1 MTLKSLKLIF
11 DIRRIP
17 APTSERVYIGGLP
30 PSLPCLRLLAGR
42 EGGLPRVA
50 YAGLLGRGRAADCG
64 QSVHRDT
71 EVSVGIG
78 RGRPYRRPGGAI
90 FANRPFTHPPRK
102 KRSPRRSNS
111 RLGRDAGSTRDI
123 NSLSRCSSRKRASR
137 ALWSISTRAAFHHQ
151 RSGLNMIVLHAAAAS
166 APCRWRRE
174 NGMRQRRDV

>member
-11 DIRRIP
+11 DIRRIL
-17 APTSERVYIGGLP
+17 APTSERVYRRASPLP
-30 PSLPCLRLLAGR
+30 SPACDCLRGGK
-42 EGGLPRVA
+42 GGLPRVA
-50 YAGLLGRGRAADCG
+50 YAGLLGRGAPPIAVNLFTAI
-64 QSVHRDT
+64 QI
-71 EVSVGIG
+71 SVGIG

-90 FANRPFTHPPRK
+90 FADRPFTHPSRK
-102 KRSPRRSNS
+102 KRSPRRSNT

-166 APCRWRRE
+166 APCRWRAE